1 MGDILKLQFQ
11 NSILSRNA
19 KKNSISKINNYN
31 NHDSPKRYTAPK
43 SGRCSQPLLVRF
55 AMVDAI
61 QDFNVVG
68 TAAHS
73 AVGAVGLSPVSSSSS
88 ASSCSSSSYAVP
100 NAASA
105 APHSTPH
112 P

>member
-1 MGDILKLQFQ
+1 
-11 NSILSRNA
+11 
-19 KKNSISKINNYN
+19 
-31 NHDSPKRYTAPK
+31 
-43 SGRCSQPLLVRF
+43 
-55 AMVDAI
+55 MVDAI

-100 NAASA
+100 NATTTQVTTQATTTAATTSNTHLLPVHLLNMAIRVTITITTASRMVLRS
-105 APHSTPH
+105 HRMRM
-112 P
+112 